1 MKEGMAKRPL
11 NVSIEAE
18 LIDFIKKMAEE
29 RNVSVSAWL
38 SRLLSD
44 WRDSG
49 VEPISDTRKR
59 MR

>member
-1 MKEGMAKRPL
+1 MSKKPL

-18 LIDFIKKMAEE
+18 LIDFLKQMASQ

-49 VEPISDTRKR
+49 VEPVSDAARKR

>member
-1 MKEGMAKRPL
+1 MAKKAL

>member
-1 MKEGMAKRPL
+1 MAKKPL
-11 NVSIEAE
+11 NVSVEAE
-18 LIDFIKKMAEE
+18 LIDFLKKMAAE

-49 VEPISDTRKR
+49 VEPVSDAALKR

>member
-1 MKEGMAKRPL
+1 MSKKPL

-18 LIDFIKKMAEE
+18 LIDFLKQMAAE

-49 VEPISDTRKR
+49 VEPVSDAARKR